1 MKRKLI
7 LLTLT
12 LAPLLIGAGCDMPEA
27 NFTVAGAPTIVK
39 VEKYGNDPEKAN
51 FTITTGLD
59 GVSRN
64 VTILLPV
71 KSGRVGDVLTTVI
84 FSTPKTKAEDESK
97 P

>member
-1 MKRKLI
+1 M

-12 LAPLLIGAGCDMPEA
+12 LAPLFIGAGCGMPDA
-27 NFTVAGAPTIVK
+27 NFTIAGSPTIVK

-51 FTITTGLD
+51 FTITSNLD
-59 GVSRN
+59 GYGRS
-64 VTILLPV
+64 VTVLLPV
-71 KSGRVGDVLTTVI
+71 KSGKVGDVLTTVS